1 VAAVNIGDA
10 PRVAQYITMAP
21 APEVQDEAS
30 RAGRIRFWR
39 EREAGLGNADKPAG
53 QQTRIQPMAPLEGH
67 YAKQIAGVEPW
78 PDGGDGTGDDGAG
91 AFAGLTAEWRTDV
104 AARL

>member
-39 EREAGLGNADKPAG
+39 EREAGLADDK
-53 QQTRIQPMAPLEGH
+53 
-67 YAKQIAGVEPW
+67 
-78 PDGGDGTGDDGAG
+78 
-91 AFAGLTAEWRTDV
+91 
-104 AARL
+104 